1 MTTARIISRTEGI
14 DANLK
19 KFNLDAILIPTEGQS
34 RILRQVFAHSKQ
46 HPGYAPTPAALAGYP
61 IVTGMHYDFRCIT
74 LAQNIFLV
82 PLGFYPDNTLPVR
95 TPGNPTLSKAPGV
108 PFGLSFTGMAWTE
121 HKLLGFAYA
130 YEQATNHRLRRRAYE
145 EAIPKTQ
152 LMDVIPLVE

>member
-1 MTTARIISRTEGI
+1 
-14 DANLK
+14 
-19 KFNLDAILIPTEGQS
+19 
-34 RILRQVFAHSKQ
+34 
-46 HPGYAPTPAALAGYP
+46 
-61 IVTGMHYDFRCIT
+61 MHYDFRCIT

-152 LMDVIPLVE
+152 LMDLISLVE